1 MSEALDVDKVR
12 KVALLAR
19 LKLSDAEV
27 SDYATKLG
35 NVLQY
40 VETLNEVDT
49 DGIEPMVHAVEL
61 SNVFRPDV
69 VVPSLPRSEALRNAP
84 KTDGTFFLVPQI
96 LEDK

>member
-1 MSEALDVDKVR
+1 MSDNLDTDKVK

-27 SDYATKLG
+27 SDYASKLG
-35 NVLQY
+35 NILKY

-49 DGIEPMVHAVEL
+49 HDIEPMVHAVEL
-61 SNVFRPDV
+61 SNVFRADQV
-69 VVPSLPRSEALRNAP
+69 QLSLPRGEALRNAP
-84 KTDGTFFLVPQI
+84 KSDGVYFLVPQI

>member
-1 MSEALDVDKVR
+1 MSDNLDTDKVK

-27 SDYATKLG
+27 SDYASKLG
-35 NVLQY
+35 NILKY

-49 DGIEPMVHAVEL
+49 HDIEPMVHAVEL
-61 SNVFRPDV
+61 SNVFRADQV
-69 VVPSLPRSEALRNAP
+69 QPSLPRGEALRNAP
-84 KTDGTFFLVPQI
+84 KSDGVYFLVPQI